1 MTAFATTSAV
11 WLTPRRRT
19 FTQYLAL
26 AVTVLAVSLLLTD
39 PAYAQAADLG
49 EFEHVVSVAKRPA
62 TIGRGTAIG
71 LFHDPQQ
78 RVPLERSI
86 PGEGV
91 GNRLGGGNRGFSEIE
106 FESCG

>member
-39 PAYAQAADLG
+39 PAYAQAADGVTSMAENIKTWLPLPANP
-49 EFEHVVSVAKRPA
+49 VSASMDVRCP
-62 TIGRGTAIG
+62 TIA
-71 LFHDPQQ
+71 P
-78 RVPLERSI
+78 SI
-86 PGEGV
+86 V
-91 GNRLGGGNRGFSEIE
+91 KCASWRR
-106 FESCG
+106 